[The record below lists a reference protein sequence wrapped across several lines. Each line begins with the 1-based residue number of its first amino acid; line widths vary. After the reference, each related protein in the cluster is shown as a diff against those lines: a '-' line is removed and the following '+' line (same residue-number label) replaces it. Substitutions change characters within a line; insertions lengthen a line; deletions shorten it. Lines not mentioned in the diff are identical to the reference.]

1 MQFIDLQAQ
10 YQVYRE
16 EINTAIQGVLDSSRY
31 VNGPQVAA
39 LEEALARFVGVRHA
53 VGFSSGTD
61 SLRATLLAWGI
72 GPGDEVITTP
82 FTFVATAEVI
92 AILGARPVFV
102 DVEPETL
109 NLDPTGLEQA
119 ITPRTRAII
128 PVSLYGQC
136 ANMPA
141 IHAIAQKHGL
151 HCLEDA
157 CQSLGASCHGQRS
170 GSLTEAA
177 AVSFFPAKPLGC
189 YGDGGMVFTD
199 DADLAGK
206 LRMVRE
212 HGQVARYRH
221 AMPGMNGRLDSIQ
234 AAILLAKLPH
244 FEKEIDLRQQVA
256 RYYTE
261 RLAGRVRLPVIRPG
275 HVSVFSQFTIL
286 VDNREQVIRAC
297 EAAGVP
303 TAVHYPIPLHH
314 QPVFATGPL
323 ALGYAENDFPVAVR
337 AAREVLSL
345 PMHPFLTSDQQDLV
359 VQTVLQAVAG
369 R

>member
-10 YQVYRE
+10 YQAYRQ
-16 EINTAIQGVLDSSRY
+16 EIDAAIQGVLDSSRY
-31 VNGPQVAA
+31 IHGPQVAA

-61 SLRATLLAWGI
+61 SLRATLMAWGI

-92 AILGARPVFV
+92 ALLGARPVFV
-102 DVEPETL
+102 DVEPDTL
-109 NLDPTGLEQA
+109 NLNPALLEKA
-119 ITPRTRAII
+119 LTPRTRAIV

-136 ANMPA
+136 ADMAA
-141 IHAIAQKHGL
+141 INAVAQRHGL

-157 CQSLGASCHGQRS
+157 CQSLGASCHGRRS
-170 GSLTEAA
+170 GALSEAA

-221 AMPGMNGRLDSIQ
+221 AMVGMNGRLDSIQ

-244 FEKEIDLRQQVA
+244 FEAEIAKRQQVA
-256 RYYTE
+256 SYYMQ
-261 RLAGRVRLPVIRPG
+261 RLAGVVRLPVIRPG
-275 HVSVFSQFTIL
+275 HVSVFSQFTIR
-286 VDNREQVIRAC
+286 VAHREQVVKAC
-297 EAAGVP
+297 EAAGIP
-303 TAVHYPIPLHH
+303 TAIHYPIPLHH
-314 QPVFATGPL
+314 QPVFASGPH
-323 ALGYAENDFPVAVR
+323 ALGYGPADLPVATQ
-337 AAREVLSL
+337 AAQEVLSL
-345 PMHPFLTSDQQDLV
+345 PMHPFLTTDQQDRV
-359 VQTVLQAVAG
+359 VEVVKKNV
-369 R
+369 